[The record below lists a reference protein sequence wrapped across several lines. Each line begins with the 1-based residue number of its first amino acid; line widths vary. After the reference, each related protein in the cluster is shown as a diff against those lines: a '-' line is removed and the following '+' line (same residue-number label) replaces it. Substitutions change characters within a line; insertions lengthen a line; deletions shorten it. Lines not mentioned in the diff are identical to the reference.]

1 MGNHWGSRKA
11 FGRYANNAM
20 RHRLAAAEDVSGD
33 GGRSDGSIFVIH
45 AADVGDVRDVGNVR
59 HIADVSDVHEAKV
72 VATIVIPGKK
82 WLVGSK
88 RKTNREVQPPRSQ
101 NEREAGG
108 PDKRDQ

>member
-33 GGRSDGSIFVIH
+33 GGRSGGSIFVIH

-59 HIADVSDVHEAKV
+59 HIAAVSDVHEAKV
-72 VATIVIPGKK
+72 VATLVIPGKK
-82 WLVGSK
+82 WLLGFK
-88 RKTNREVQPPRSQ
+88 REPNRVFHPAASHSR
-101 NEREAGG
+101 RE
-108 PDKRDQ
+108 D

>member
-88 RKTNREVQPPRSQ
+88 RKPGREFHRADS
-101 NEREAGG
+101 NSEREAGAT
-108 PDKRDQ
+108 DKCD